1 MNKEASSPTEATRT
15 VTVTMTATTT
25 TAAISKP
32 TTPTTVTTSS
42 DQVEVCTVQQTKQ
55 TIQLTIATVTSSNTV
70 SVSTPVTTVT
80 TVTPVTTAISTVQQ
94 FTVHGQFLSV
104 HNHNGP
110 APNVTVNPHYQPDP
124 PSSPILRPT
133 VPTPLAADQQ
143 IRVLT
148 PSEIMRTLP
157 SLCQDSYDIPVS
169 QITVSRN
176 YVHASES
183 VFFIFLFSFK

>member
-1 MNKEASSPTEATRT
+1 
-15 VTVTMTATTT
+15 MTTSTTAA
-25 TAAISKP
+25 AAISKP
-32 TTPTTVTTSS
+32 TTPSTTVTTSA
-42 DQVEVCTVQQTKQ
+42 DQVEVCTVQQSKQ
-55 TIQLTIATVTSSNTV
+55 TTQLTIATVTPSNTV
-70 SVSTPVTTVT
+70 SVSTSPPVSTPVTTTVT
-80 TVTPVTTAISTVQQ
+80 TTVSTIQQ

-124 PSSPILRPT
+124 PSSPILRPSI
-133 VPTPLAADQQ
+133 PAPLAADQQ

-169 QITVSRN
+169 QITVSRLN
-176 YVHASES
+176 VSKAFES
-183 VFFIFLFSFK
+183 MFYFLFS